1 MKLEATREEMLER
14 FRLYGE
20 MFCTCYELCDGDDPA
35 DLDEFK
41 IDYDTDICETLG
53 LDPDEGYMVE
63 MPDETEDVVLQGIE
77 IGDGDMVMI
86 YVEGAKYPYLLPAIF
101 TPSKTLQRVNDLLQR
116 YAKEQLRQLR
126 IDFKED

>member
-63 MPDETEDVVLQGIE
+63 MPDETEEVALQGIE

-86 YVEGAKYPYLLPAIF
+86 YVDH
-101 TPSKTLQRVNDLLQR
+101 TLQDPAESQR
-116 YAKEQLRQLR
+116 PPAALCQGAAAPAQ
-126 IDFKED
+126 D